1 MHFFVITLFPEMFSA
16 IEASGITRRAF
27 EQGLSSLT
35 LINPRDFAQGNY
47 RRVDEKLAGGGAG
60 MVMMAEPLI
69 KAIEQA
75 KSQAT
80 DMGCKSTEVIY
91 LSPQGQTL
99 DESNVCHLGD
109 RKSLILLCGRYE
121 GVDQRVIDALVDHE
135 ISIGDYVL
143 SGGELPA
150 MVLMDSLI
158 RRLPGALGD
167 ERSAQTDSFVD
178 GLLGYAVYTKPDE
191 ILGVSI
197 PAVLKSGDHKKIEK
211 WRFLEQY
218 TRTKNRR
225 ADMLASFK
233 PSKEQLKWISE
244 AKLDT

>member
-80 DMGCKSTEVIY
+80 DMGCKS
-91 LSPQGQTL
+91 S
-99 DESNVCHLGD
+99 D
-109 RKSLILLCGRYE
+109 LL
-121 GVDQRVIDALVDHE
+121 V
-135 ISIGDYVL
+135 
-143 SGGELPA
+143 P
-150 MVLMDSLI
+150 
-158 RRLPGALGD
+158 P
-167 ERSAQTDSFVD
+167 
-178 GLLGYAVYTKPDE
+178 
-191 ILGVSI
+191 
-197 PAVLKSGDHKKIEK
+197 
-211 WRFLEQY
+211 
-218 TRTKNRR
+218 R
-225 ADMLASFK
+225 ANFR
-233 PSKEQLKWISE
+233 
-244 AKLDT
+244 

>member
-1 MHFFVITLFPEMFSA
+1 MHFYVITLFPEMFSA

-27 EQGLSSLT
+27 ERGLSHLT
-35 LINPRDFAQGNY
+35 LINPRDYAQGNY
-47 RRVDEKLAGGGAG
+47 RRVDDKLAGGGAG

-69 KAIEQA
+69 AAIEQA
-75 KSQAT
+75 KSLAADANLMPPQ
-80 DMGCKSTEVIY
+80 VIY
-91 LSPQGQTL
+91 LSPQGETL
-99 DESNVCHLGD
+99 VESNVCELAD
-109 RKSLILLCGRYE
+109 RESMILLCGRYE

-150 MVLMDSLI
+150 MVLMDALI

-178 GLLGYAVYTKPDE
+178 GLLGYAVYTKPNE
-191 ILGVSI
+191 ILGQSI

-211 WRFLEQY
+211 WRFIEQY

-225 ADMLASFK
+225 VDMLASFK